1 MNRPTSSGERATQ
14 ARYNLMQLAAEMKD
28 AIRLGAGDPDLHT
41 PKEIVREATQL
52 MAKKPGRVS
61 TLGLDLLRNA
71 IAETYRKEKQL
82 EYDPDREILVTNG
95 AQEGLFLTMLAL
107 VNPGGRVLVQD
118 PRYSSYDQA
127 VEAAGGGIV
136 EVPTGSGHSFV
147 LEPEDLRLKAE
158 DKDILVFVSPNN
170 PTAALV
176 PPETVQGIAEVAREK
191 DLLVVADEVY
201 EGLVFDDAPVLSI
214 AQCEDMRE
222 RTIILT
228 SFSKTYAMTGFRVG
242 YLIGPSHV
250 IDALAR
256 LKQAVSGPT
265 PLFSQYAALAALTG
279 SQAGRK
285 EILSIFTGRRKV
297 MMEGLDSLEIPYG
310 HPGAG
315 FFVWA
320 DISRFGLPADQ
331 FCLRLLQEAKVLMF
345 PGTSF
350 GERWRDYVRI
360 SILESEERIAEAI
373 ERLRRFGEKIAG
385 GTSP

>member
-14 ARYNLMQLAAEMKD
+14 ARYNLMQLASEMKD

-41 PKEIVREATQL
+41 PPEIVRDATRL
-52 MAKKPGRVS
+52 MANKPGNIS
-61 TLGLDLLRNA
+61 PFGLDILRHA
-71 IAETYRKEKQL
+71 IADTVRKEKQL
-82 EYDPDREILVTNG
+82 DYDPNLEILVTNG

-107 VNPGGRVLVQD
+107 VNPGDRVLVQD

-136 EVPTGSGHSFV
+136 EVPTGRGHSFV
-147 LEPEDLRLKAE
+147 LEPEDLKEKARE
-158 DKDILVFVSPNN
+158 KDTLVFVSPNN

-176 PPETVQGIAEVAREK
+176 PPETVRGIARVADEK
-191 DLLVVADEVY
+191 DLIVVADEVY
-201 EGLVFDDAPVLSI
+201 EGLVFDDAPVLSM

-242 YLIGPSHV
+242 YLIGPSHF
-250 IDALAR
+250 IDAMAR
-256 LKQAVSGPT
+256 LKQVISGRT

-279 SQAGRK
+279 SQQGRK
-285 EILSIFTGRRKV
+285 EILGIFAGRRKV
-297 MMEGLDSLEIPYG
+297 MMEGLDSLDVPFG

-331 FCLRLLQEAKVLMF
+331 FCLRLLQEEQVLMF

-360 SILESEERIAEAI
+360 SILESEEKIAEAI
-373 ERLRRFGEKIAG
+373 ERLRRFGEKITG
-385 GTSP
+385 EQRP